1 MKTTFTLVACLTGL
15 ILSHPTASLR
25 AGEPGDPPPS
35 TRRDEIRR
43 QLRDLPPEERRA
55 LIMELRELWAA
66 RADAP
71 EWERRPS
78 PREFQPRERPGPAA
92 PGEIAGRF
100 VLPFERVLTEDQRAS
115 IREAL
120 QGQREQ
126 WRELDERLRAARREA
141 LEVSLARRF
150 DEIAVRQRALAVAA
164 LEVEM
169 AVLRARALSQVRPPL
184 TPEQIEQ
191 LHQLPLFGAALPR
204 PELRRNEGPR
214 EERPRRNPPEAGEQP
229 PRPRPERP
237 AR

>member
-1 MKTTFTLVACLTGL
+1 MKTTFPLLACLTGL
-15 ILSHPTASLR
+15 LLSHPAVSLR
-25 AGEPGDPPPS
+25 AGEQGETPPS

-55 LIMELRELWAA
+55 LVMELRELWAS

-71 EWERRPS
+71 ESERRPA
-78 PREFQPRERPGPAA
+78 PREFQPRERPGAAA
-92 PGEIAGRF
+92 PGEVGGRLA
-100 VLPFERVLTEDQRAS
+100 LPFERVLTEDQRAS

-120 QGQREQ
+120 QGQRDQ

-164 LEVEM
+164 LEAEM

-184 TPEQIEQ
+184 SPEQIEQ
-191 LHQLPLFGAALPR
+191 LHQLPPFGAALPR
-204 PELRRNEGPR
+204 AEVRRNEGPR
-214 EERPRRNPPEAGEQP
+214 EERPRRNPREESEQP
-229 PRPRPERP
+229 PRPRPER
-237 AR
+237 